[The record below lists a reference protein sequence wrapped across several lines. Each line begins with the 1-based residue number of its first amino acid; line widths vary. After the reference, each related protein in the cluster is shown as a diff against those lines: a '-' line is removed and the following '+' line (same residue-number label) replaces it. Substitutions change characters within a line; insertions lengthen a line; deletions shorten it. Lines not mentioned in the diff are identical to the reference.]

1 MFFVLFCF
9 LFICIYCNYSWCLSS
24 FSGQFSKKPFYKY
37 GNFLDILVVISSL
50 VVFIPVVSRKLKSA
64 RVIVKHSLFKL
75 IQFIVT
81 PPCCLGLVLFLELI
95 KYQLELDAFDS
106 SEGKYQFVQICTNV
120 WSKKGKGTCVLC
132 FIYETKLENKTLKY
146 TDGQMETI
154 HRFTVHIM

>member
-37 GNFLDILVVISSL
+37 GKFLVILAVISSS

-64 RVIVKHSLFKL
+64 GVIVKHSHFKL

-95 KYQLELDAFDS
+95 N
-106 SEGKYQFVQICTNV
+106 TNSNLTLLISPRANINLYRSV
-120 WSKKGKGTCVLC
+120 PMCGPKKEKGLVYYDL
-132 FIYETKLENKTLKY
+132 FMKPSWKIKL
-146 TDGQMETI
+146 
-154 HRFTVHIM
+154 

>member
-1 MFFVLFCF
+1 MVLFFVLFSF
-9 LFICIYCNYSWCLSS
+9 LFICIYSNYSWCLSS
-24 FSGQFSKKPFYKY
+24 FSGQFSKKPFYKC
-37 GNFLDILVVISSL
+37 GKCLVILAVISSS

-64 RVIVKHSLFKL
+64 RVIVKHSHFKL

-120 WSKKGKGTCVLC
+120 WSKKEKGLVYYVL
-132 FIYETKLENKTLKY
+132 FMKPSWKIKL
-146 TDGQMETI
+146 
-154 HRFTVHIM
+154 